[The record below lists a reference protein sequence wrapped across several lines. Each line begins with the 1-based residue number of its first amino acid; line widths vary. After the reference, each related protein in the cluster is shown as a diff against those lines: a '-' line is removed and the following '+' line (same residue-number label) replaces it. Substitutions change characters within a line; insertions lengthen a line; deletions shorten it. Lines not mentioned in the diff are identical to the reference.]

1 MLVPRY
7 YTPGPAVA
15 RATPRGETSHGRT
28 PSRAEVPLC
37 GRARTRRLLVV
48 PLRGLEKP
56 AVLRR
61 DPQDYRIHAGE
72 IHDHQSREALAV
84 RLQAHAQSALLRR
97 HAQDPVAPQR
107 SSFRLFLR
115 RRPAPLLAAIGA
127 ERAFHGRA
135 GHTPGKF
142 AAHAFAVHVGEADPE
157 AGEARLAQASEH
169 RAEIRHAF
177 DLLELLVEIEAEL
190 V

>member
-1 MLVPRY
+1 MPVPRY

-15 RATPRGETSHGRT
+15 RAAPRGETSHGRT

-97 HAQDPVAPQR
+97 HAQDPVAPPQGGAR
-107 SSFRLFLR
+107 SGYF
-115 RRPAPLLAAIGA
+115 
-127 ERAFHGRA
+127 
-135 GHTPGKF
+135 F
-142 AAHAFAVHVGEADPE
+142 AAVQRPSWPPSARNEPSMVAPVTRPE
-157 AGEARLAQASEH
+157 NSRRTPLPST
-169 RAEIRHAF
+169 
-177 DLLELLVEIEAEL
+177 
-190 V
+190 